1 MKELIKFSLRRRFFN
16 KTQIFINLILFTACA
31 LLLFADHLITC
42 FMPSMLNPINIH
54 TVAMPQSMVQEL
66 NETKQSF
73 FYFQP
78 TSRSLSKAKK
88 QYEYVLF
95 YDGEFTLHSEYPLD
109 EMKIVALESLLEQ
122 YRQTQIL
129 KENKESAALIAYAQP
144 LVLHQKTTAQ
154 KQEERAGIVFMVVT
168 GIYFMML
175 SFATTVANEVVYEKA
190 TKTLELILTSVSAR
204 THFLSKLLSGWLTVL
219 LQCAISGGC
228 LLFWTLI
235 RWQIDNGSG
244 LLKAAKSLQILS
256 IKEATFSQVLA
267 HIDLSFDFLLLL
279 LGIAFFLL
287 AGMLLIQMLLVVISS
302 FISSIEAA
310 AAIQA
315 PFYMILIAVYYLTL
329 SLNDPQHMSQ
339 GIGYYLSFLPF
350 LSMLMMPCRFLM
362 TVVTVPEFLLAAFL
376 AVASLTAVLHYGGAI
391 YQRGVLDY
399 SNKGFLQI
407 MKAIC
412 KRS

>member
-1 MKELIKFSLRRRFFN
+1 
-16 KTQIFINLILFTACA
+16 
-31 LLLFADHLITC
+31 
-42 FMPSMLNPINIH
+42 
-54 TVAMPQSMVQEL
+54 
-66 NETKQSF
+66 
-73 FYFQP
+73 
-78 TSRSLSKAKK
+78 
-88 QYEYVLF
+88 
-95 YDGEFTLHSEYPLD
+95 
-109 EMKIVALESLLEQ
+109 
-122 YRQTQIL
+122 
-129 KENKESAALIAYAQP
+129 
-144 LVLHQKTTAQ
+144 
-154 KQEERAGIVFMVVT
+154 MVVT

-244 LLKAAKSLQILS
+244 LLKAAKSLQLLS

-376 AVASLTAVLHYGGAI
+376 AIASLTAVLHYGGAI